1 MAKIMLRMPMLPRE
15 TLTPIT
21 VFRLVLSL
29 VVPSAIEVVVDGEE
43 DEEAEGVLAV
53 GRLVSMITDS
63 GADVTAIVEITRES
77 LLML

>member
-1 MAKIMLRMPMLPRE
+1 MLPKE
-15 TLTPIT
+15 TPTPIPI
-21 VFRLVLSL
+21 FRPVLSF
-29 VVPSAIEVVVDGEE
+29 VAPGAIGVVVGCEE

>member
-1 MAKIMLRMPMLPRE
+1 MAKIPLRIPKLTKDP
-15 TLTPIT
+15 TPIAI
-21 VFRLVLSL
+21 FWPVLSL
-29 VVPSAIEVVVDGEE
+29 VVPSAVEVVVDGEE

-63 GADVTAIVEITRES
+63 GVDVTAIVEITQES